1 MHIRWRFRSLL
12 NFKHGDTLE
21 VIIPGIGRSGRKG
34 PKISREVIMDGGEK
48 SHVYKKRSPYRKPT
62 QVVRKRILRP
72 TGEG

>member
-12 NFKHGDTLE
+12 KFKHRDTCE
-21 VIIPGIGRSGRKG
+21 VIDPGVGCPGRKG
-34 PKISREVIMDGGEK
+34 PKISREAIMERGEK
-48 SHVYKKRSPYRKPT
+48 SYVYTKGSPYRKPT

>member
-1 MHIRWRFRSLL
+1 MHIRWRFRSRHK
-12 NFKHGDTLE
+12 FKQRDTFE
-21 VIIPGIGRSGRKG
+21 GHDPGVGCPGRKG
-34 PKISREVIMDGGEK
+34 PKISREAIMEGGEK